1 MVGKYNL
8 LEKDIYKRM
17 FNNKENKPLQLEN
30 KENTGQEFIMAEK
43 ESLQKS
49 RDVILAKLKYK
60 FTVIIEIKM
69 IYLINFVT

>member
-17 FNNKENKPLQLEN
+17 FNNKENKPLQIDN
-30 KENTGQEFIMAEK
+30 KESSGQEFIMTEK

-49 RDVILAKLKYK
+49 RDVILAKLKYE
-60 FTVIIEIKM
+60 FIVIMK
-69 IYLINFVT
+69 LKLAH